1 MKKTAILALT
11 ALLAATLLLSA
22 CDLLTDPFPNET
34 YTDTI
39 ICYPDTETGS
49 NIHIAPDGTET
60 IPAPDTELPT
70 DTDEAT
76 MPDET
81 DTEPETWIPSIT
93 TMRGCNCGYDENLQ
107 PKIKLSGQ
115 YKGERGVEV

>member
-1 MKKTAILALT
+1 MKKACILALT
-11 ALLAATLLLSA
+11 TLLAATLLLSA

-49 NIHIAPDGTET
+49 NIHIGET

-70 DTDEAT
+70 ETDEAT

-81 DTEPETWIPSIT
+81 DTEPETWIPSIK
-93 TMRGCNCGYDENLQ
+93 TMRGCICGYDENLQ

-115 YKGERGVEV
+115 YKGERGVEVYV